1 MVACI
6 ALTAGSPCIAE
17 ELGKAWNPVSSTYL
31 DEMRGGFDT
40 GAGLRVS
47 FGILREGYVNGKLVS
62 TTSFNI
68 GNIDRLSTE
77 QMRGINATLV
87 RNGAA
92 GTFGMPSQP
101 AALVIQN
108 TLNQQDIRS
117 LTVINATTN
126 SLDLIRSLNLQ
137 SVLTDAL
144 AQALRGR

>member
-1 MVACI
+1 
-6 ALTAGSPCIAE
+6 
-17 ELGKAWNPVSSTYL
+17 
-31 DEMRGGFDT
+31 
-40 GAGLRVS
+40 
-47 FGILREGYVNGKLVS
+47 
-62 TTSFNI
+62 
-68 GNIDRLSTE
+68 
-77 QMRGINATLV
+77 MRGINATLV
-87 RNGAA
+87 RNGAT